1 MATRHFA
8 AVLVTGFA
16 LAGIAPAPNG
26 AVAADLYVQEG
37 SGTCH
42 TVFTGM
48 PVPPYFTRRGCIDNV
63 ITVHRL
69 PEHRHSRVV
78 LQQRDVLIY
87 YRVLEFAER
96 PGGYLGR
103 METRHAASA

>member
-8 AVLVTGFA
+8 AALVTGLA
-16 LAGIAPAPNG
+16 LAGIAPAPYG

-37 SGTCH
+37 PGTCH

-48 PVPPYFTRRGCIDNV
+48 PVPPYFTGRGCIDDV

-69 PEHRHSRVV
+69 PEHRNRGVV
-78 LQQRDVLIY
+78 LKERDVLIY
-87 YRVLEFAER
+87 YHPPLFV
-96 PGGYLGR
+96 YV
-103 METRHAASA
+103 HK

>member
-8 AVLVTGFA
+8 AALVTGLA

-26 AVAADLYVQEG
+26 AEAADLYVQEG
-37 SGTCH
+37 PRTCH

-48 PVPPYFTRRGCIDNV
+48 PVPPYFTRRGCINNV

-78 LQQRDVLIY
+78 LKQRDVLIY
-87 YRVLEFAER
+87 HNPPLLVDVYK
-96 PGGYLGR
+96 
-103 METRHAASA
+103 

>member
-8 AVLVTGFA
+8 APLVTGLA
-16 LAGIAPAPNG
+16 LAGIAPAPYG

-37 SGTCH
+37 PVTCQ

-48 PVPPYFTRRGCIDNV
+48 PVPPYFTLHGCIHNV

-69 PEHRHSRVV
+69 PEHRHRHIV
-78 LQQRDVLIY
+78 LKQRGVLIDSHPPLIVDVY
-87 YRVLEFAER
+87 K
-96 PGGYLGR
+96 
-103 METRHAASA
+103 